1 MSKRRVKVD
10 LLFESSHEIT
20 AQGAR
25 DTTTGDVGVLL
36 SVAVVGTDPRRFLIS
51 KQTALFL
58 VHQVDAAIAA
68 LPGLTRK
75 KDKVAP

>member
-1 MSKRRVKVD
+1 VSKPARVKVD
-10 LLFESSHEIT
+10 LPFEASHEIT

-36 SVAVVGTDPRRFLIS
+36 SVAVVGDTRRFLVN

-58 VHQVDAAIAA
+58 VDQLHAAIAS